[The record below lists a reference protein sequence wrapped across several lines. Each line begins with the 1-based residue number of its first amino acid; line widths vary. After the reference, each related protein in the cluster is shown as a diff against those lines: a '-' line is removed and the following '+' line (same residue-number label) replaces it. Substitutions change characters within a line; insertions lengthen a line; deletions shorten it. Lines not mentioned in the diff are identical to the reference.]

1 MNSNKHDSFY
11 NDITQQML
19 YNRVTQDDLIYIE
32 NNNININILLFT
44 RWHTIVNSLSSSYY
58 NEYISLDTNILRNEW
73 FQKYLNLPSKN
84 IMELPLSLL

>member
-1 MNSNKHDSFY
+1 MNSNKHVSFY
-11 NDITQQML
+11 NDITEQML

>member
-1 MNSNKHDSFY
+1 MNSNKHVSFY